1 MATSTPTTPD
11 CPICTKW
18 EDDPDQRVIELPQT
32 RVSLN
37 RDQFF
42 TGYCFVYAKEH
53 VTELF
58 HLDAAVRN
66 AVMAEVS
73 AVAQALYNVLAPDKI
88 NYELLGNMAPH
99 MHWHIVPRFSSDALW
114 PRPHWSEPHPE
125 LLLNPEEYR
134 ARAELIRLQLAKEFP
149 WTC

>member
-1 MATSTPTTPD
+1 MTT

-18 EDDPDQRVIELPQT
+18 EDDPEQRVVELKQT
-32 RVSLN
+32 LVTLN

-58 HLDAAVRN
+58 HLDDAVRN

-73 AVAQALYNVLAPDKI
+73 AVAKALYNAFSPDKI

-99 MHWHIVPRFSSDALW
+99 MHWHVVPRFSTDPLW
-114 PRPHWSEPHPE
+114 PRPHWSEPHQE
-125 LLLNPEEYR
+125 LHLSDQEYR
-134 ARAELIRLQLAKEFP
+134 ERAELIRSHLVKEFS
-149 WTC
+149 WIC

>member
-1 MATSTPTTPD
+1 VTD

-18 EDDPDQRVIELPQT
+18 DDDPEQRVVELKLT

-42 TGYCFVYAKEH
+42 PGYCFVYAKEH

-58 HLDAAVRN
+58 HLEAPARD

-73 AVAQALYNVLAPDKI
+73 AVAQALYNVLKPDKI

-99 MHWHIVPRFSSDALW
+99 MHWHIVPRFSSDPLW
-114 PRPHWSEPHPE
+114 PRPHWSEPHRE
-125 LLLNPEEYR
+125 LLLSSDEYR
-134 ARAELIRLQLAKEFP
+134 ERAQLIKAQLLKEFS
-149 WTC
+149 WIC

>member
-1 MATSTPTTPD
+1 MTN

-18 EDDPDQRVIELPQT
+18 EDDPEQRVVELKQT
-32 RVSLN
+32 LVTLN

-58 HLDAAVRN
+58 HLDDAVRD

-73 AVAQALYNVLAPDKI
+73 AVAKALYNAFSPDKI

-99 MHWHIVPRFSSDALW
+99 MHWHVVPRFTSDPLW
-114 PRPHWSEPHPE
+114 PRPHWSEPHQE
-125 LLLNPEEYR
+125 LFLSDHEYR
-134 ARAELIRLQLAKEFP
+134 ERAGLIRSQLMKEFP
-149 WTC
+149 WIC

>member
-1 MATSTPTTPD
+1 MTTS

-18 EDDPDQRVIELPQT
+18 EDDPEQRVVELKQT
-32 RVSLN
+32 LVTLN

-42 TGYCFVYAKEH
+42 PGYCFVYAKEH

-58 HLDAAVRN
+58 HLDDAVRSE
-66 AVMAEVS
+66 VMAEVS
-73 AVAQALYNVLAPDKI
+73 AVAKALYNALRPDKI

-99 MHWHIVPRFSSDALW
+99 MHWHIVPRFSSDPLW
-114 PRPHWSEPHPE
+114 PRPHWSEPHQE
-125 LLLNPEEYR
+125 LLLNPEEYLR
-134 ARAELIRLQLAKEFP
+134 RAELIRSILTKEFT

>member
-1 MATSTPTTPD
+1 MTT

-18 EDDPDQRVIELPQT
+18 DDDPEQRVVELKQT
-32 RVSLN
+32 LVSLN

-42 TGYCFVYAKEH
+42 PGYCFVYAKKH

-58 HLDAAVRN
+58 HLEDSVRN
-66 AVMAEVS
+66 EVMAEVS
-73 AVAQALYNVLAPDKI
+73 AVAKALYNTLRPDKI

-99 MHWHIVPRFSSDALW
+99 MHWHIVPRFSSDPLW
-114 PRPHWSEPHPE
+114 PRPHWSEPHQE
-125 LLLNPEEYR
+125 LFLSSQQYR
-134 ARAELIRLQLAKEFP
+134 ERAELIKATLNKEFP

>member
-1 MATSTPTTPD
+1 MSTVPN

-18 EDDPDQRVIELPQT
+18 QDDPDQRVIELTQT
-32 RVSLN
+32 KVSLN

-42 TGYCFVYAKEH
+42 KGYCFVYAKDH

-58 HLDAAVRN
+58 HLDEAVRN
-66 AVMAEVS
+66 QVMAEVT
-73 AVAQALYNVLAPDKI
+73 AVAQVLYNLFAPDKI

-99 MHWHIVPRFSSDALW
+99 MHWHIVPRFASDPLW
-114 PRPHWSEPHPE
+114 PRPHWSEPHTE
-125 LLLNPEEYR
+125 LLLTPQEYQER
-134 ARAELIRLQLAKEFP
+134 AAAIKAQLNKEFP

>member
-1 MATSTPTTPD
+1 MTD

-18 EDDPDQRVIELPQT
+18 ADDPDQRVAELKRT

-42 TGYCFVYAKEH
+42 PGYCFVYTKKH

-58 HLDAAVRN
+58 HLEEAVRN
-66 AVMAEVS
+66 CVMAEVS
-73 AVAQALYNVLAPDKI
+73 AVAKALHHVFAPDKI

-99 MHWHIVPRFSSDALW
+99 MHWHIVPRSSTDALW
-114 PRPHWSEPHPE
+114 PRPHWSEPHQ
-125 LLLNPEEYR
+125 
-134 ARAELIRLQLAKEFP
+134 ELILTGEGYRERVELIKSELAKV
-149 WTC
+149 

>member
-1 MATSTPTTPD
+1 MTN

-18 EDDPDQRVIELPQT
+18 EDDPEQRVVELKQT
-32 RVSLN
+32 LVTLN

-58 HLDAAVRN
+58 HLDDAVRD

-73 AVAQALYNVLAPDKI
+73 AVAKALYNAFSPDKI

-99 MHWHIVPRFSSDALW
+99 MHWHVVPRFSSDPLW
-114 PRPHWSEPHPE
+114 PRPHWSEPHQE
-125 LLLNPEEYR
+125 LHLSSQEYR
-134 ARAELIRLQLAKEFP
+134 ERAELIRSHLVKEFS
-149 WTC
+149 WIC